1 MKRGEPLM
9 NLCTASNISLFIS
22 YDNDLYSCNTKSILF
37 FSKYACMDSNKTNL
51 KLNFLNPHY

>member
-22 YDNDLYSCNTKSILF
+22 YDNDLYSCNTKSILCF
-37 FSKYACMDSNKTNL
+37 
-51 KLNFLNPHY
+51 